1 MSGCAIRARG
11 CAIRSSLREFDYMT
25 TATTDI
31 FVMIYSDE
39 HNIVTVS
46 VGTVTASINHRLN

>member
-1 MSGCAIRARG
+1 
-11 CAIRSSLREFDYMT
+11 MT
-25 TATTDI
+25 WITYDDGHYGHI
-31 FVMIYSDE
+31 VMIPIHE